1 MAQAQVQDN
10 TFVKEFVAGCV
21 AGFSKI
27 YTGQP
32 FDIIKVR
39 LQSAQGDVKPSPLT
53 VVKNLIK
60 YEGGPLALWKG
71 SLPPLLGVGATV
83 SIQFG
88 VNENVKKFISQRNG
102 GKKMS
107 FTELFVSGFLAGFA
121 NCIVSTPA
129 EHFRIRI
136 QTQSKDAPLYKGSLD
151 CMKKI
156 YQNNGIRGAYRGL
169 FPTIYRDSFGYG
181 SYFAA
186 YSILM
191 DWLAPG
197 QTRREQSYTKIG
209 VAGSLAGILFWGLVF
224 PFDVIKTKYQT
235 DNLDKPQFKNMKDGF
250 AKIYNA
256 KGLSGFYQ
264 GFLPCFL
271 RAIPVNGAVF
281 VMFEVLHRN
290 FIAPPL
296 PQLKAV

>member
-1 MAQAQVQDN
+1 MTQAQDK
-10 TFVKEFVAGCV
+10 TFVKEFIAGCI

-39 LQSAQGDVKPSPLT
+39 LQSQQGSGKVSPLV

-60 YEGGPLALWKG
+60 NEGGPLALWKG

-102 GKKMS
+102 GKKFS
-107 FTELFVSGFLAGFA
+107 INELFVSGFLAGFA

-129 EHFRIRI
+129 EHFRIRM
-136 QTQSKDAPLYKGSLD
+136 QTQSKDNPIYKGSVD

-156 YQNNGIRGAYRGL
+156 YNGYGIKGVFRGVM
-169 FPTIYRDSFGYG
+169 PTIYRDSFGYG

-186 YSILM
+186 YSVLM

-197 QTRREQSYTKIG
+197 QARREQSLYKIG
-209 VAGSLAGILFWGLVF
+209 VAGSLAGILFWGLIF
-224 PFDVIKTKYQT
+224 PFDVVKTKFQT
-235 DNLDKPQFKNMKDGF
+235 DNLDKPNYKNMKDCF
-250 AKIYNA
+250 AKTYNT
-256 KGLSGFYQ
+256 KGLGGFYQ

-281 VMFEVLHRN
+281 VMFEILHRN

-296 PQLKAV
+296 PMLKTV